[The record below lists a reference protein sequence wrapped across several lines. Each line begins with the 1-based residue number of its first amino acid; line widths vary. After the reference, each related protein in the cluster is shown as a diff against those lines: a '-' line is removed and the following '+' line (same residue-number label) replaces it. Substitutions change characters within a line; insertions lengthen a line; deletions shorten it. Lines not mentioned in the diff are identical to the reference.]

1 MDYRAVW
8 LIAIVPAILLE
19 LLSWPHI
26 LSHFKRLLR
35 EETDPDRRGQY
46 RGGLLMTYPAAA
58 RGLLRLAF
66 VPMGGIVG
74 SRCAPGVHQGRRHR
88 SCAGALTR

>member
-1 MDYRAVW
+1 MDYQAVW

-66 VPMGGIVG
+66 VLWAASLEADVHRVSTRDGVIA
-74 SRCAPGVHQGRRHR
+74 RALAP
-88 SCAGALTR
+88 